1 MRKII
6 VYEFLTMDGVMQAP
20 GGPEEDTSG
29 GFQYGGWTAPFSDE
43 SADEIMQRIMEPAD
57 LLLGRHTYDIFA
69 SYWPQ
74 HADYW
79 PEINEVS
86 KYVLTAT
93 LNKIDWENTVLLRDL
108 ADIENL
114 RKTDGSDL
122 KIWGSSQLVRLLLI
136 HNLIDEFWLMI
147 HPIILGK
154 GKKLF
159 DEEAMPA
166 TYKVSETFV
175 TPSGVIMVNYQ
186 RSGPIETGTV
196 GESS

>member
-29 GFQYGGWTAPFSDE
+29 GFQYGGW
-43 SADEIMQRIMEPAD
+43 
-57 LLLGRHTYDIFA
+57 
-69 SYWPQ
+69 
-74 HADYW
+74 
-79 PEINEVS
+79 
-86 KYVLTAT
+86 KAT

-122 KIWGSSQLVRLLLI
+122 KIWGSSQLVRLLLK